1 MTLRYVHWKN
11 GNHYLGYL
19 ADFPDYMT
27 QGESEDDLKSHLLD
41 LYKELSENEMPYIRR
56 IDELVVAF

>member
-1 MTLRYVHWKN
+1 MN

-27 QGESEDDLKSHLLD
+27 QGESEEDLKSHLLD
-41 LYKELSENEMPYIRR
+41 LYKELSENALPYIRR
-56 IDELVVAF
+56 IDELVVAL